1 MMTDQVFSSR
11 AKQAASAAVGAVL
24 VWVLTR
30 WWLSAER
37 DRNGGVLPPELVLSM
52 DPEMFLLRLL
62 VGAASVLVLLV
73 VLWRLL
79 RSPSPVVAGAT
90 RWGLL
95 VCWVVAWLGG
105 AYSQWH
111 AQANRLQLSATRT
124 EVLRVVGVLQ
134 MAPSARSAG
143 GTKLYVDWPEHGGL
157 HTVLIEGAHE
167 ALLRQPT
174 HASLTLAQGRW
185 HGWFV
190 LGWALPD
197 TPAKGQP

>member
-95 VCWVVAWLGG
+95 ACWVVAWLGG

-134 MAPSARSAG
+134 MAPSARSSG
-143 GTKLYVDWPEHGGL
+143 GTKLYVDWPEYGGL
-157 HTVLIEGAHE
+157 
-167 ALLRQPT
+167 P
-174 HASLTLAQGRW
+174 
-185 HGWFV
+185 
-190 LGWALPD
+190 
-197 TPAKGQP
+197 